1 MMGENALPIDVED
14 RERAIQIVGS
24 TTRRVAN
31 AVGLYLIFALPSL
44 VMGIAMLA
52 MQFGDLH
59 PMDPSEP
66 GVQFGKLPELVLTTL
81 VACIPNLLLIWIM
94 FRVQTNYGWRRL
106 IVQPYFRRALQIVV
120 VIRVVSWM
128 CFMFLDALIGGLAI
142 AAIALPAELI
152 DDLFGSSSVGEESLG
167 IAMFALLPVLVIAI
181 HVLLWGLLLVIVSA
195 ITSAVMNQTTF
206 PCLWCGHEQHPTV
219 GDRCPECGIALSEA
233 EVSRAKSRRI
243 YQPMA
248 SAGSATNDLENPTS
262 NA

>member
-1 MMGENALPIDVED
+1 MGENALPIEVED

-142 AAIALPAELI
+142 AVIALPAELI
-152 DDLFGSSSVGEESLG
+152 DGHFGFSNFGEGSLG
-167 IAMFALLPVLVIAI
+167 IAMFALLLVLVITI
-181 HVLLWGLLLVIVSA
+181 HVFLWGFVLIIVSA